1 MKVFKKKKRG
11 GGGLG
16 IKEKKEDPCL
26 PSPFSQ
32 LVAAVLLL
40 YSGFQLV
47 SLGLP
52 RPREQNLV
60 LPLHCTPQVSQ
71 WEELCIPA
79 PARGGHLL
87 GLGAEGIVWLRFL
100 FSA

>member
-11 GGGLG
+11 VGGLG

-40 YSGFQLV
+40 CSGFQRV

-52 RPREQNLV
+52 RLREQNLV
-60 LPLHCTPQVSQ
+60 LPLRCTPQCPSGKSCASLLLP
-71 WEELCIPA
+71 EEAIYWDLE
-79 PARGGHLL
+79 LK
-87 GLGAEGIVWLRFL
+87 GLFG
-100 FSA
+100 